1 MKFYSKSIGYFE
13 ILLFTIFIVIYY
25 YLTFKIDTDI
35 PHHAEFIKEYVEGK
49 KEFQVNFLYYLLVYF
64 LSFFSSNIVVLFS
77 VSVIVLSIATF
88 LKYFIVKKILI
99 SELFELYKNIDF
111 VSTIASFV
119 LIISFSLPS
128 IMIIMR
134 KLYSMSLPPNVWHN
148 STAIAVMPFV
158 ILLFWLSVKQLETF
172 NSKRLIYIG
181 LLIVVSALIKPSY
194 LFVYLI
200 VYPTLLF
207 KKFLFSRLF
216 WINLIPLSI
225 AILLIF
231 VEYYLIYL
239 TNTIHSED
247 KNSISID
254 LFYLVNVKYANGSV
268 FKIIILL
275 LSTILSSLLFPII
288 LLLRNKTLIK
298 IKSIQFAVF
307 CSVVAF
313 IIGNLLV
320 ETGNRAFHGNFF
332 WQNIMC
338 SFLLFFVCTIHLL
351 KLVALDEFKW
361 RKYKIE
367 LTVLSL
373 HFIFG
378 ILYLT
383 KIFITTSYS

>member
-13 ILLFTIFIVIYY
+13 ILLFMIFIVIYY

-35 PHHAEFIKEYVEGK
+35 PHHALFIKEYADGK
-49 KEFQVNFLYYLLVYF
+49 REFSVNFLYYLLVYF
-64 LSFFSSNIVVLFS
+64 FSFFSSNIIVLFS

-99 SELFELYKNIDF
+99 SELSTWYKNINMI
-111 VSTIASFV
+111 STITSFV

-128 IMIIMR
+128 IMIILR

-148 STAIAVMPFV
+148 STTIAVMPSV
-158 ILLFWLSVKQLETF
+158 ILLFWFSVKQLDTF
-172 NSKRLIYIG
+172 NKKRLIYIG
-181 LLIVVSALIKPSY
+181 LLIIVCALIKPSF

-200 VYPTLLF
+200 AYPIFLF
-207 KKFLFSRLF
+207 KNYLFSRLF
-216 WINLIPLSI
+216 WINLTPISI
-225 AILLIF
+225 VVLLIF

-239 TNTIHSED
+239 TNTIGNDD
-247 KNSISID
+247 KGSITMD
-254 LFYLVNVKYANGSV
+254 LFYLVNLKFANGNV

-275 LSTILSSLLFPII
+275 LSTIFSSLLFPIV
-288 LLLRNKTLIK
+288 LLVRNKTLFK
-298 IKSIQFAVF
+298 IQSIQFAVF
-307 CSVVAF
+307 CSILAF

-320 ETGNRAFHGNFF
+320 ETGERAFHGNLF

-338 SFLLFFVCTIHLL
+338 SFLLFFICTLNML
-351 KLVALDEFKW
+351 KLVALDEYKW
-361 RKYKIE
+361 KKYSMEITA
-367 LTVLSL
+367 LAL